1 MSKVEE
7 TVDNNVFKKILPKNK
22 KHKSTFMKM
31 TNLRIIRKQLVYVIG
46 LSANIAFREVILN
59 NVGFK

>member
-7 TVDNNVFKKILPKNK
+7 TVDNSVFKKILPKNSK

-31 TNLRIIRKQLVYVIG
+31 TNMRIIQKQLVYVIG
-46 LSANIAFREVILN
+46 LSANIAFREVY
-59 NVGFK
+59 